1 MPLEGVPFLIRQ
13 LRMRVR
19 TTFVGKDPYLGIAQH
34 LNHNSHVH
42 SKPKLAISVL
52 AIIFLCATTTLAQT
66 QQQQHERIV
75 SAVDSGDRNIAI
87 EELRR
92 LQSSNPDLFASRNYD
107 YLLARLTEN
116 SGDLA
121 ESQSNY
127 QSVVDRKSVL
137 ATYALW
143 HLAQRARASGD
154 LVLERERLRQFVAL
168 QPISD
173 LRNAAL
179 LRMGES
185 LLESGDY
192 TPVASALAP
201 LTTVATTQVS
211 RKAQLLSAQA
221 LQRENKLSAARELFT
236 RILMKMPD
244 ASRPDDNALEAV
256 EALDAL
262 DKDSTSEISEAD
274 HLLRASVYQFNRHFN
289 EARTHYLRV
298 ADKSPQAPTTPNAL
312 YQVGRGLYQ
321 QQNFEKAIE
330 FFRKVFTQFPESDS
344 ARDALGF
351 TASSYN
357 RMKRTEDAV
366 ASYKLLIDRYPN
378 APNPERPYLN
388 VIDALHEAARYRE
401 ALNWATQTRARFN
414 GQLPA
419 ALALFAQLR
428 IHLAQNQWS
437 AVVSDA
443 EELKKAPDLGG
454 ARVAGGTSAGE
465 VLFIQAFAFE
475 QLGRMNEALE
485 TYLSIADGRNE
496 YYGQLATDRL
506 QALANSSNS
515 KALLQSQAETLLGQ
529 ARQALQG
536 GQHEG
541 ARRAA
546 QNALRLVQE
555 TRREEVLELL
565 KTTYGAL
572 PAYSF
577 PTLKEISISAQ
588 PSSAATDQSESS
600 QIKAVEELTYLHV
613 YDEAVPAFNALQS
626 RRPAPQQSQPTAPS
640 DNEYTLAVFA
650 LRGGLANIAVRF
662 GERLWRGLA
671 SDYVLEVAPREYVEL
686 LYPAPY
692 TQLALKHA
700 SGRGV
705 DPRFVLSIARQ
716 ESRFQSDAKSVAAA
730 RGMMQFIPETANQVA
745 QELGR
750 KEFQQDELYS
760 PDTALLFGSQ
770 YLAALFRQFPG
781 QPEAVAAAYNGGA
794 DNMARWMARSR
805 TQSPERYVPEIGFAQ
820 TKDYV
825 FRVMTNYRAYQR
837 LYDARLQKQ

>member
-1 MPLEGVPFLIRQ
+1 MLLSPS
-13 LRMRVR
+13 
-19 TTFVGKDPYLGIAQH
+19 TTHAGTGNVVEKDPYLGIEQH
-34 LNHNSHVH
+34 LNHNSHVY
-42 SKPKLAISVL
+42 SKPKLLVSVL
-52 AIIFLCATTTLAQT
+52 AIISLCASAILAQT

-75 SAVDSGDRNIAI
+75 SAVDSGDPNTAI
-87 EELRR
+87 EELRTLR
-92 LQSSNPDLFASRNYD
+92 SSNPDLFASRNYD
-107 YLLARLTEN
+107 YLLARLTED

-121 ESQSNY
+121 ESQSSY
-127 QSVVDRKSVL
+127 QTVVDRKSVL

-154 LVLERERLRQFVAL
+154 LVLERERLRQFVTS

-173 LRNAAL
+173 LRNAAV
-179 LRMGES
+179 LRIGES
-185 LLESGDY
+185 LIESGDY
-192 TPVASALAP
+192 SPVVSVLAP
-201 LTTVATTQVS
+201 LTTVAATQVS

-221 LQRENKLSAARELFT
+221 LQQQNKLSEARELFT

-244 ASRPDDNALEAV
+244 ASRPDDYALEAV
-256 EALDAL
+256 RALDSL
-262 DKDSTSEISEAD
+262 DKDSRPEMSEAD
-274 HLLRASVYQFNRHFN
+274 HLLRASVYQFNRHFD
-289 EARTHYLRV
+289 EARTHYLRI
-298 ADKSPQAPTTPNAL
+298 ADKSPQGPTTPNAL

-330 FFRKVFTQFPESDS
+330 FFRRVFTEFPESDS

-366 ASYKLLIDRYPN
+366 ASYKLLIDRHPN
-378 APNPERPYLN
+378 SPNPERPYLN

-401 ALNWATQTRARFN
+401 ALNWVTQTRSRFN

-419 ALALFAQLR
+419 GLALFAQLR

-437 AVVSDA
+437 AVVADA
-443 EELKKAPDLGG
+443 EELKKTSDLGG
-454 ARVAGGTSAGE
+454 ARVAGGTSVGE
-465 VLFIQAFAFE
+465 VLFLQAFAFE
-475 QLGRMNEALE
+475 QLGRMNEAIE

-496 YYGQLATDRL
+496 YHGQLATDRL
-506 QALANSSNS
+506 QALANAANS
-515 KALLQSQAETLLGQ
+515 KALVQSRADVLLEQ
-529 ARQALQG
+529 ARQALQSS
-536 GQHEG
+536 QHEV
-541 ARRAA
+541 ARRSA
-546 QNALRLVQE
+546 QNALRLVGG
-555 TRREEVLELL
+555 TRREEVLELV
-565 KTTYGAL
+565 KTTYRAL

-577 PTLKEISISAQ
+577 PNLKEISVSAQ
-588 PSSAATDQSESS
+588 ASSAATDQSESS
-600 QIKAVEELTYLHV
+600 QIKAAEELAFLHL
-613 YDEAVPAFNALQS
+613 YDEAVPAFNALRS
-626 RRPAPQQSQPTAPS
+626 RRPAPQQTQPANPS

-650 LRGGLANIAVRF
+650 LRGGQANIAVRF

-671 SDYVLEVAPREYVEL
+671 SDYVLEAAPREYVEL
-686 LYPAPY
+686 LYPAPH

-700 SGRGV
+700 SERGV

-716 ESRFQSDAKSVAAA
+716 ESRFQADAKSVAAA

-760 PDTALLFGSQ
+760 ADTALLFGSQ

>member
-1 MPLEGVPFLIRQ
+1 M
-13 LRMRVR
+13 
-19 TTFVGKDPYLGIAQH
+19 Y
-34 LNHNSHVH
+34 
-42 SKPKLAISVL
+42 SKPKLLVSVL

-66 QQQQHERIV
+66 QQQHDRIV
-75 SAVDSGDRNIAI
+75 SAVDSGDRNTAI
-87 EELRR
+87 EELRTFR
-92 LQSSNPDLFASRNYD
+92 STDPALFASRNYD

-127 QSVVDRKSVL
+127 QTVVDRKSVL

-143 HLAQRARASGD
+143 HLAQRARTSGD

-179 LRMGES
+179 LRIGES

-192 TPVASALAP
+192 SPVVSVLAP

-221 LQRENKLSAARELFT
+221 LQRENKPSEARELFT

-244 ASRPDDNALEAV
+244 ASRPDDYALEAV
-256 EALDAL
+256 EALDAI
-262 DKDSTSEISEAD
+262 DKDSTPEMSEAD
-274 HLLRASVYQFNRHFN
+274 HLLRASVYQFNRHFD
-289 EARTHYLRV
+289 EARAHYLRV
-298 ADKSPQAPTTPNAL
+298 AEKSPQGPTTPNAL

-330 FFRKVFTQFPESDS
+330 FFRKVFSQFPESDS

-388 VIDALHEAARYRE
+388 VIDALHESGRYRE

-414 GQLPA
+414 GQLAA

-428 IHLAQNQWS
+428 VHLAQNQWS
-437 AVVSDA
+437 AVVTDA
-443 EELKKAPDLGG
+443 AELKKAQDLGG
-454 ARVAGGTSAGE
+454 ARVPGGTSVGE
-465 VLFIQAFAFE
+465 VLFLQAFAFE

-485 TYLSIADGRNE
+485 TYLSINDGRNE

-506 QALANSSNS
+506 QALANAANS
-515 KALLQSQAETLLGQ
+515 KAIAQSRAEALLGQ
-529 ARQALQG
+529 ARQAIQSS
-536 GQHEG
+536 QHEV
-541 ARRAA
+541 ARRAT
-546 QNALRLVQE
+546 QSALRLVE
-555 TRREEVLELL
+555 GARREEVLELL
-565 KTTYGAL
+565 KSTYRAL
-572 PAYSF
+572 PAYTF
-577 PTLKEISISAQ
+577 PALKEISVSAQ
-588 PSSAATDQSESS
+588 ASSAASDQSESS
-600 QIKAVEELTYLHV
+600 QIKAAEELAYLHV

-626 RRPAPQQSQPTAPS
+626 RRPASQQTPLAAPS

-650 LRGGLANIAVRF
+650 LRGGLANISVRF

-692 TQLALKHA
+692 QQLALKHA
-700 SGRGV
+700 SERGV

-716 ESRFQSDAKSVAAA
+716 ESRFQADAKSLAAA

-760 PDTALLFGSQ
+760 PDTALLFGSH

-825 FRVMTNYRAYQR
+825 FRVMTNYRFYQR